1 MSGSRINFHKSNL
14 YGINVDQWFMEA
26 ASTFLSYKVGL
37 LSFKFLGVRVGGDPR
52 KLVMWRDLL
61 LMMKKRL
68 AVWRG
73 IHLNMAGRV
82 VLINS
87 VLNAVPLYSLS
98 FYKAPKKVLKEI
110 VAIQRNFL
118 WGGCEIRKTVN
129 WVSWDTICK
138 TREEGG
144 LGVKNVEIMN
154 VALLS
159 KWKWRILTEKEAVWR
174 DLLEARY
181 GNVKV
186 KVLIGDISVVGKKDS
201 IWWRDILI
209 SDNYENL
216 KTIILRG
223 Q

>member
-1 MSGSRINFHKSNL
+1 
-14 YGINVDQWFMEA
+14 
-26 ASTFLSYKVGL
+26 
-37 LSFKFLGVRVGGDPR
+37 
-52 KLVMWRDLL
+52 
-61 LMMKKRL
+61 
-68 AVWRG
+68 
-73 IHLNMAGRV
+73 MAGRV

-87 VLNAVPLYSLS
+87 VLNAVSLYSLS
-98 FYKAPKKVLKEI
+98 FYKAPKKVLKDI

-159 KWKWRILTEKEAVWR
+159 KWKWRILMEKEAVWR

-216 KTIILRG
+216 DNNHFAGAIECKVWSGNDIPFWYACWTGPQTLMEAYPELYRYAENHHAVVSFAGSMINGTAGSTADTRMK
-223 Q
+223 